1 MKNTTKLLI
10 AAIALLLNCSAFA
23 QETPL
28 QLPKDYPKP
37 GGYGKNVNLQKFVG
51 KWQWQSGDT
60 VFVIALEKIM
70 LKSKLVAFKG
80 YTEDAIIGWHEF
92 RVGEKVIESSLKFE
106 GGSFDDRTHTISGGL
121 VYEFNSHITE
131 NKLTVTSFRDLS
143 KNKSGEATLELL
155 PGEKD
160 KARWVLKEKEGIIFL
175 FPGETYDHTFT
186 VPTNVVM
193 ERVRNK
199 NK

>member
-92 RVGEKVIESSLKFE
+92 RVGEKVVESSLKFE
-106 GGSFDDRTHTISGGL
+106 GDKKEDGTYTILGGNL
-121 VYEFNSHITE
+121 QDV

-143 KNKSGEATLELL
+143 KNKSGDATLELL

>member
-60 VFVIALEKIM
+60 VFVIAFEKSIRTV
-70 LKSKLVAFKG
+70 KTGGYKG
-80 YTEDAIIGWHEF
+80 YRYDAIIGWHEF

-106 GGSFDDRTHTISGGL
+106 GDKLEEGTYTILGGL
-121 VYEFNSHITE
+121 IQDV

>member
-1 MKNTTKLLI
+1 MFV
-10 AAIALLLNCSAFA
+10 LNFFVFEKSIR
-23 QETPL
+23 TV
-28 QLPKDYPKP
+28 KT
-37 GGYGKNVNLQKFVG
+37 GGY
-51 KWQWQSGDT
+51 
-60 VFVIALEKIM
+60 
-70 LKSKLVAFKG
+70 KG
-80 YTEDAIIGWHEF
+80 YRYDAIIGWHEF

-106 GGSFDDRTHTISGGL
+106 GDKLEEGTYTILGGL
-121 VYEFNSHITE
+121 IQDV
-131 NKLTVTSFRDLS
+131 NKLTVTSFHDLS
-143 KNKSGEATLELL
+143 KNKSGAATLELL

>member
-60 VFVIALEKIM
+60 IFVIVLEKY
-70 LKSKLVAFKG
+70 LHKSNLIAFKG
-80 YTEDAIIGWHEF
+80 YSKDAIMGWHEF
-92 RVGEKVIESSLKFE
+92 RVGEKVVESSLKFE
-106 GGSFDDRTHTISGGL
+106 GDKLEEGTYTILGGL
-121 VYEFNSHITE
+121 IQDV
-131 NKLTVTSFRDLS
+131 NKLTVTSFHYLS
-143 KNKSGEATLELL
+143 KNKSGAATLELL

>member
-60 VFVIALEKIM
+60 VFVIAFEKSIRTV
-70 LKSKLVAFKG
+70 KTGGYKG
-80 YTEDAIIGWHEF
+80 YRYDAIIGWHEF
-92 RVGEKVIESSLKFE
+92 RVGEKVVESSLKFE
-106 GGSFDDRTHTISGGL
+106 GDKLEEGTYTILGGL
-121 VYEFNSHITE
+121 IQDV
-131 NKLTVTSFRDLS
+131 NKLIKQYEEMKKMM
-143 KNKSGEATLELL
+143 KNMNFNKMKGLMKRMNISN
-155 PGEKD
+155 D
-160 KARWVLKEKEGIIFL
+160 FL
-175 FPGETYDHTFT
+175 
-186 VPTNVVM
+186 
-193 ERVRNK
+193 NK
-199 NK
+199 FQ